1 MKVAEKSFNIMD
13 NYSRPTT
20 RRPLG
25 EVTRRV
31 NNSHR
36 PAAQSKSPKLPIP
49 HHESMKA
56 NGLLQNQSRKREN
69 NYDRDPGNVSP
80 TGPNAGNPRVSAIKD
95 YHPESNRN
103 SQISTASTESRAIK
117 THIGPWQ
124 LGTTLGKGATAR
136 VRRARHKYTGQE
148 AAIKIMQKSTA
159 QISQAGSL
167 ADLDRAEASQPNF
180 DGLKRMPVGIERE
193 VAIMKLI
200 QHPHI
205 MKLYDVWENRTEI
218 YLVLELVDRG
228 ELFQHIIDSGRLV
241 EEEAMLYFRQII
253 SAIGY
258 CHSFNIC
265 HRDLKPENIL
275 LNSQMDIKI
284 ADFGM
289 AALHQAPDHKLNT
302 SCGSPHYAA
311 PELILG
317 KGYRGDLIDVWSIG
331 VVFFAMIAGYLPF
344 DIPGS
349 TTLAP
354 LMDLIK
360 SGKYSMPVDI
370 NEESKSLIHRML
382 QVNPKNRI
390 SLRQIWMHPL
400 VRKYDY
406 LDDFSRGAY
415 PISANPKDH
424 AIKINGKNGIHK
436 DLLRNLR
443 SMWHMYTEQQLIDA
457 LLSDKPSEQKMFY
470 SLLLKYRNA
479 SLEDYNGDLAYS
491 NSDYHHV
498 KPLTLTKAYSTCH
511 FPRSQKGHRRQGS
524 KFTVISNAAETEQS
538 YDPFNASRPQHLN
551 ASRNDPA
558 KITIHHS
565 TDEKSWTEEHS
576 ALSTGKVSRGFSVAG
591 GDPNKLVP
599 PLKNFATRS
608 SMSSTRSRNS
618 NGQVR
623 ASMSYK
629 RGVSFTHIH
638 KRASKTQRAS
648 SAPNP
653 SAARYGRHSNH
664 TEVTDDGGDF
674 LRPVNST
681 PASTRYIRSRKAQSM
696 ASQSFNPGV
705 EPGQASQIFS
715 EDVQQHSTSL
725 AKDCD
730 EAFNRISGVS
740 NFKHEQALPDH
751 TRNRRNLPVSS
762 NRQVSLDS
770 RPLPPPPARSESIK
784 HELLEARKQAELRKR
799 FGGDDSPG
807 YLDRMVNH
815 IDRLIQPLS
824 PTRSNHDRRINS
836 APTDARYPPA
846 SRALPSIHESRGE
859 ESSPRKAGERAPF
872 RQHQHRVEEKHGRI
886 TSAPEAWNTARHP
899 DERCARPVVLVK
911 DTIRMVH
918 PSSPMSPVR
927 APAPLTIR
935 KKSSQGGPPT
945 MAGGLGQEHD
955 TYANRHRSSKPD
967 LRQQYKPTPRIDNRP
982 DLTTIS
988 ESKDDG
994 NQYDASTGT
1003 LVKKKS
1009 GWFKRNSRA
1018 DDEDARLSIASSNAT
1033 KPSSNHAV
1041 DPYDRPQNP
1050 VLRSKS
1056 PEQPKKKPFSL
1067 GRIFKKR
1074 SKPDMSVSANDIF
1087 EDEASVQD
1095 SIMDAR
1101 HQTFSGRDHNEDARA
1116 RQVAPQQSW
1125 LAKLFHFKPA
1135 SVFLCF
1141 AVSQRRARREITALL
1156 KDWKRYGIH
1165 GLQVNKERS
1174 IVFARVSATN
1184 FLEMKEVAF
1193 ACEIMT
1199 VIEHGKRNQL
1209 SIVRFTQEQGAA
1221 STFHKFVETLES
1233 VMRVRSLLVVDE
1245 RKKRMMIKTLNSA
1258 T

>member
-1 MKVAEKSFNIMD
+1 MD

-25 EVTRRV
+25 EATRRV
-31 NNSHR
+31 NNSHH
-36 PAAQSKSPKLPIP
+36 PAAQHKKSPKLPMP
-49 HHESMKA
+49 HHESMKS
-56 NGLLQNQSRKREN
+56 NGLLQNQPRMQDNSN
-69 NYDRDPGNVSP
+69 GRDPGKVSP
-80 TGPNAGNPRVSAIKD
+80 VGPNVGNPRVSAIKD

-103 SQISTASTESRAIK
+103 SQISTGSTESRAIK

-311 PELILG
+311 PELIVG

-360 SGKYSMPVDI
+360 SGKYSMPIDI
-370 NEESKSLIHRML
+370 SEEAKSLINRML

-390 SLRQIWMHPL
+390 SLSQIWKHPL

-415 PISANPKDH
+415 PMSSNPKDH
-424 AIKINGKNGIHK
+424 GIKINGKNGIHK

-443 SMWHMYTEQQLIDA
+443 SMWHMYSEQQLIDA

-470 SLLLKYRNA
+470 CLLLKYRNS

-498 KPLTLTKAYSTCH
+498 KPLALTKAYSTCH
-511 FPRSQKGHRRQGS
+511 FPQSQKGHRRQGS

-538 YDPFNASRPQHLN
+538 YDPFKASRPQHLN
-551 ASRNDPA
+551 ASRNDHA

-565 TDEKSWTEEHS
+565 TDENSWAEDRSVLNTRNAS
-576 ALSTGKVSRGFSVAG
+576 SGLSVVG
-591 GDPNKLVP
+591 GDRSKLVP
-599 PLKNFATRS
+599 PLRNFATRS
-608 SMSSTRSRNS
+608 SMSSTRSRKS
-618 NGQVR
+618 NGQIR

-629 RGVSFTHIH
+629 RGVSFTQIH
-638 KRASKTQRAS
+638 KRTSETQRAS
-648 SAPNP
+648 SAPNA
-653 SAARYGRHSNH
+653 SAAMYGRHSNH

-674 LRPVNST
+674 LRPVNNT
-681 PASTRYIRSRKAQSM
+681 PSSTRYIRSRKAQSI
-696 ASQSFNPGV
+696 ASPPLDSAVKPGR
-705 EPGQASQIFS
+705 ASQIFS
-715 EDVQQHSTSL
+715 EDVRQHSSSL

-730 EAFNRISGVS
+730 EAFNRISRAPNV
-740 NFKHEQALPDH
+740 NHEQALPDH
-751 TRNRRNLPVSS
+751 KRNKRNPPAST
-762 NRQVSLDS
+762 NPQVSLDS

-824 PTRSNHDRRINS
+824 PTRPNHDRRINS
-836 APTDARYPPA
+836 APTDARYHPPG
-846 SRALPSIHESRGE
+846 RPLPSIHESRGE
-859 ESSPRKAGERAPF
+859 EPSPRRAGERAPF
-872 RQHQHRVEEKHGRI
+872 REHQYRVEEKHGRI
-886 TSAPEAWNTARHP
+886 TSAPEAWNTTRHP
-899 DERCARPVVLVK
+899 DERYARPVALVK
-911 DTIRMVH
+911 DTIRIVH

-935 KKSSQGGPPT
+935 KKSSHGGPPM
-945 MAGGLGQEHD
+945 MAGGHGQEND
-955 TYANRHRSSKPD
+955 TYANQHQSPKPD
-967 LRQQYKPTPRIDNRP
+967 LRQQYKATSRTDNRP
-982 DLTTIS
+982 DLATIS
-988 ESKDDG
+988 EFRDDG
-994 NQYDASTGT
+994 NQNDASTGT

-1009 GWFKRNSRA
+1009 GWFKRNSRTE
-1018 DDEDARLSIASSNAT
+1018 DEDIRLSIVSSNPT

-1050 VLRSKS
+1050 VLRSAS
-1056 PEQPKKKPFSL
+1056 PEQPKKKAFSL

-1074 SKPDMSVSANDIF
+1074 SRPDMSVSVNDIF

-1101 HQTFSGRDHNEDARA
+1101 HQTSGGRDPNEDARA

-1125 LAKLFHFKPA
+1125 LAKLFHVKPA

-1141 AVSQRRARREITALL
+1141 AISQRRARREITALL

-1165 GLQVNKERS
+1165 GLQVNKERN
-1174 IVFARVSATN
+1174 IIFARVSAKN

-1199 VIEHGKRNQL
+1199 VIEHGKRNHL

-1233 VMRVRSLLVVDE
+1233 VMRVRNFLVADE